1 MRLAA
6 AIMLIGGLVF
16 LAHLFA
22 LVFSRTRIPD
32 VLWLLLIGVGLG
44 PVSHLLSPEAF
55 GVVGPAFVSITLV
68 LILFESGLSLQFQR
82 LRRALAGTLALSTL
96 SFVGEAAIVALA
108 TWGLTPLGWWRA
120 VLLGAILAGNS
131 PTVIVPLSK
140 GLGMGTR
147 TRDILFLESA
157 LGDVISI
164 VLALA
169 LLDFHANGY
178 GHWVGTA
185 AQFVLGFGGA
195 IVLGAIGGVAW
206 ALALRK
212 TRGLENP
219 MFTTPAFVF
228 MLYGGAELLH
238 ANGAIAALAFGVVLG
253 NIGRTPLVR
262 ETLPAAGL
270 NQAEMVFLSEIVFL
284 LKTFF
289 FVYIGLSIRFTD
301 LRWLI
306 FGGVITALLFL
317 PRLIAVRLALRVPT
331 PNRDAA
337 LAACMLPK
345 GLAAAVLAAL
355 LVEQQVPMALALQ
368 STVYAV
374 IFFGVV
380 FTSVLVFAVEQRLG
394 GAGMIWLLGRTPE
407 LAVGTVAVS
416 PE

>member
-1 MRLAA
+1 
-6 AIMLIGGLVF
+6 
-16 LAHLFA
+16 
-22 LVFSRTRIPD
+22 
-32 VLWLLLIGVGLG
+32 
-44 PVSHLLSPEAF
+44 
-55 GVVGPAFVSITLV
+55 
-68 LILFESGLSLQFQR
+68 
-82 LRRALAGTLALSTL
+82 
-96 SFVGEAAIVALA
+96 
-108 TWGLTPLGWWRA
+108 
-120 VLLGAILAGNS
+120 
-131 PTVIVPLSK
+131 
-140 GLGMGTR
+140 
-147 TRDILFLESA
+147 
-157 LGDVISI
+157 
-164 VLALA
+164 
-169 LLDFHANGY
+169 
-178 GHWVGTA
+178 
-185 AQFVLGFGGA
+185 
-195 IVLGAIGGVAW
+195 
-206 ALALRK
+206 
-212 TRGLENP
+212 
-219 MFTTPAFVF
+219 
-228 MLYGGAELLH
+228 
-238 ANGAIAALAFGVVLG
+238 
-253 NIGRTPLVR
+253 
-262 ETLPAAGL
+262 
-270 NQAEMVFLSEIVFL
+270 EMVFLSEIVFL